1 MTGFGTILFLV
12 GIGVLIY
19 GLISFRKKKW
29 PRRKTQIVI
38 ISSILAIFIGS
49 AIVPS
54 EKEEAST
61 EKPKQEEKTKKVTV
75 EPLLKAEKTF
85 KTTDDGAIV
94 VEGKT
99 NPGAEVTLDFID
111 NPDATATADEDG
123 KFSLRVNELDRAQD
137 AVLSITI
144 DGKTKEQTLSLEM
157 SPGYTKKLADKAEA
171 ERVAAEK
178 AEAERVER
186 ERVAAEEKRI
196 ADEKAA
202 AEKRAADAKAAAEKA
217 AAEKKAAE
225 AKRAEAKRAEAKR
238 AEAKRSA
245 PKPDTSNKQGEMVYI
260 TATGKKYH
268 YDQNCRGLNN
278 SNGETAVTIAEAK
291 SRNLSLCKFEQ

>member
-1 MTGFGTILFLV
+1 MTGFGTILLLV

-38 ISSILAIFIGS
+38 ISSILAIFIGA

-61 EKPKQEEKTKKVTV
+61 EKPKQEEKTKKATV
-75 EPLLKAEKTF
+75 KPLLKAEKTF
-85 KTTDDGAIV
+85 KTTDDGAII

-99 NPGAEVTLDFID
+99 NPGAEVTLDFVD
-111 NPDATATADEDG
+111 NPDPTATADEDG

-157 SPGYTKKLADKAEA
+157 SPGYEKKLADKAEA

-202 AEKRAADAKAAAEKA
+202 AEKRAAEAKVA
-217 AAEKKAAE
+217 AAEKKA
-225 AKRAEAKRAEAKR
+225 AEAKR

-245 PKPDTSNKQGEMVYI
+245 PKPDTSNKQGETVYI

-291 SRNLSLCKFEQ
+291 SRGLSLCKFEQ